1 MYFNEY
7 EKSHCV
13 KAISMLNIRDIGMKV
28 FPMENCILYNIHLQF
43 FRSYRVFVPF
53 FAFKLR
59 CDFVSCR

>member
-28 FPMENCILYNIHLQF
+28 FPMENCILYNIHLD
-43 FRSYRVFVPF
+43 SN
-53 FAFKLR
+53 AK
-59 CDFVSCR
+59 